1 LGLDSLAWQLALK
14 HALQLL
20 SKSLSKYVNKYRI
33 ALTPYLNIPFKM
45 SSKML
50 VKAFFFPP
58 LKNHVSQNHIG
69 HPYSLI
75 TLARANVAP
84 SHRMGSSNSHE
95 GEKCKFTVALIY

>member
-50 VKAFFFPP
+50 VKAFFFSPSQKQCLSKSHWP
-58 LKNHVSQNHIG
+58 SILINH
-69 HPYSLI
+69 
-75 TLARANVAP
+75 T
-84 SHRMGSSNSHE
+84 SS
-95 GEKCKFTVALIY
+95 C